1 MRSHTR
7 VRILI
12 GAVAALSVSVLGNVS
27 SLLVLAMGW
36 KPRERTNR
44 HDAAGPS
51 GPAVF
56 FARVRGRRCS
66 AYL

>member
-36 KPRERTNR
+36 KPR
-44 HDAAGPS
+44 
-51 GPAVF
+51 
-56 FARVRGRRCS
+56 
-66 AYL
+66 